1 MASTEEA
8 TVLLLEFEDISSD
21 ASQATPRQTL
31 SPGSPLTSPTDGNNQ
46 NQSHDVKPTAQ
57 TTTNYGAVD
66 TTGVTR
72 NHTNHTSSPPAYR
85 PGTNPDGTHVIH
97 ITDGGQV
104 IPDINVYQQKK
115 SLAQGM
121 MDLALL
127 SANANQLRYVLESCQ
142 NHPFFYVNL
151 VLISTS
157 IFIQVAVGFGLIW
170 KSQYNLNNQSDF
182 RAASRINNLVSIGIF
197 IITLVN
203 VMISAFNIAE
213 ISKS

>member
-1 MASTEEA
+1 MASTDDA
-8 TVLLLEFEDISSD
+8 TVLLLDFENNSSD
-21 ASQATPRQTL
+21 ARQATPKQTL
-31 SPGSPLTSPTDGNNQ
+31 STGLPLTNPTDGNN
-46 NQSHDVKPTAQ
+46 
-57 TTTNYGAVD
+57 TTTNYGALG
-66 TTGVTR
+66 TTGVTH
-72 NHTNHTSSPPAYR
+72 NLTSTPGAYR
-85 PGTNPDGTHVIH
+85 PGANPDGTHVIH
-97 ITDGGQV
+97 ITEGGQV

-182 RAASRINNLVSIGIF
+182 NAATRISNLVSIGIF

-213 ISKS
+213 ITK